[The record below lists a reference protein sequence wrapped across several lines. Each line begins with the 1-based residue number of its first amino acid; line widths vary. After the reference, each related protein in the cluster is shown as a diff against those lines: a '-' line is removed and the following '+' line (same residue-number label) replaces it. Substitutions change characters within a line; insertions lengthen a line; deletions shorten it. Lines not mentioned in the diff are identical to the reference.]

1 MCGVKS
7 HELSASTGTDRFD
20 RFPDVDGSSMIEAS
34 NTNDVVAVNRDAH
47 TTNSEIFDP
56 LTV

>member
-56 LTV
+56 L